1 MELFIA
7 LETYSAE
14 NIELFI
20 TLETYSAENIEL
32 FITMESYSA
41 LFYQRLKKKEFFV
54 ADTWNGFL
62 NNLKKRGCWSG
73 LSISFY
79 NQFWV
84 FSLLSIT

>member
-1 MELFIA
+1 MKTYSAKNMELFIA

-41 LFYQRLKKKEFFV
+41 LFYQRLKKKEFFGQ
-54 ADTWNGFL
+54 THEWF
-62 NNLKKRGCWSG
+62 
-73 LSISFY
+73 F
-79 NQFWV
+79 
-84 FSLLSIT
+84 